1 MYPRIVRDRLV
12 IVFHPQFDTLSPS
25 CKVGSSLDTMGSI
38 ERQSSSGLLKGG
50 ITFIWGHY
58 HWTKD
63 HGSLHTAETRAER
76 KCLILHTA
84 ETKAKWEVYYT
95 LTSIKAAAI
104 VTEQSLS
111 CVVLLLLTLKW
122 QFNSLVKVKLRSLV
136 SFWELWW
143 VKMYTVLHIAS
154 ELETLFNSNVFLL
167 KKAISFRTW
176 ETTLNFPASVPVGT
190 ALSRSTS
197 RFRMWLLLSE
207 NDL

>member
-63 HGSLHTAETRAER
+63 HGSLHTAET
-76 KCLILHTA
+76 
-84 ETKAKWEVYYT
+84 KAKWEVYYT

-122 QFNSLVKVKLRSLV
+122 QFNSLFKVKLRSLV

-167 KKAISFRTW
+167 KKAISFRIWQKTF
-176 ETTLNFPASVPVGT
+176 NFPASVPVGT